1 MKRKSLWIL
10 TAALWLVTGIAA
22 YFLGSFQGRKS
33 AEDAA
38 GFHAA
43 GKGKVPSLIAENGGP
58 GPLSGD
64 PAASA
69 AGPGSAAAGE
79 VSVGQA
85 TYSSLNAWFTEVSSL
100 LGSGMMNQRNMV
112 RAFQLTQALRQEDVS
127 QALAMAEELPEDQ
140 RKFFML
146 SGVLSRMA
154 EFDGP
159 GAVAY
164 LQDSEGGGGPMR
176 GAMGGAVHGI
186 MSAWVENDPEAAWK
200 WFEEESK
207 KETSGTA
214 RGPFGA
220 WSDPASAAAMPLFQQ
235 LANKDLGA
243 AISKLES
250 LSSQQAKSMALQGII
265 STTMFGGNRE
275 EMLAQV
281 ENIEDNSL
289 RQTAYQQVLQFW
301 AGSNPEE
308 AAAWYEANGPDDPD
322 GNVRR
327 QLASSWLMREPAKA
341 ADWWFEETPE
351 AQRAEVLPQIVSSW
365 GFQDLEGAQQWLS
378 SFDPGPELD
387 PAVGALVNAAARTN
401 PQQALELAATMSE
414 DNNRY
419 NAVEQAVRTWSETD
433 PSAALDY
440 LRSTE
445 ALPADRVA
453 NLQQQLQPQPVQE
466 TP

>member
-1 MKRKSLWIL
+1 MMRKSLWIL
-10 TAALWLVTGIAA
+10 AAAFWLVTGTAA
-22 YFLGSFQGRKS
+22 YYLGTLQGRRS
-33 AEDAA
+33 AENAGSAGAA
-38 GFHAA
+38 GQRHA
-43 GKGKVPSLIAENGGP
+43 PSLLGENGGAR
-58 GPLSGD
+58 LQSGD
-64 PAASA
+64 AA
-69 AGPGSAAAGE
+69 AGAPSAGSAAAGE

-85 TYSSLNAWFTEVSSL
+85 TYSNLNAWFTEVSSL
-100 LGSGMMNQRNMV
+100 LGGGMMNQRNMV
-112 RAFQLTQALRQEDVS
+112 RAFQLTQALRQEDVPK
-127 QALAMAEELPEDQ
+127 ALAMAEELPDDQ
-140 RKFFML
+140 RKMFML

-164 LQDSEGGGGPMR
+164 LQTSQEGGSMR
-176 GAMGGAVHGI
+176 AFLGGAIHGV
-186 MSAWVENDPEAAWK
+186 MGAWVENDPDAAWK

-207 KETSGTA
+207 KEPISSA
-214 RGPFGA
+214 RSPLGA
-220 WSDPASAAAMPLFQQ
+220 WSDPASVAAMPLFQQ

-243 AISKLES
+243 AIAKLDS

-301 AGSNPEE
+301 AGSDPEE
-308 AAAWYEANGPDDPD
+308 AAAWYESNGPEDPD

-327 QLASSWLMREPAKA
+327 QLASSWLMRDPNKA

-351 AQRAEVLPQIVSSW
+351 EKRADILPQIVSSW
-365 GFQDLEGAQQWLS
+365 GYQDPEGAQKWLNT
-378 SFDPGPELD
+378 FDPGPELD
-387 PAVGALVNAAARTN
+387 PAVSALVHATARTN

-414 DNNRY
+414 DSNRH
-419 NAVEQAVRTWSETD
+419 NAVEQAIRVWSETD
-433 PSAALDY
+433 RSAALDY
-440 LRSTE
+440 LRSTQ
-445 ALPADRVA
+445 ALPADRVE
-453 NLQQQLQPQPVQE
+453 NLQQQLQPQPVEE